1 MKVGRSKIQ
10 RVSVKRETKME
21 YLDHSLHDQEQ
32 HFEDEQELHNEDDL
46 ELRHEDEQELHHED
60 EQEQDHEGEQEHHHE
75 VDSITGEHSKR
86 DDNFEAVVEVFENIV
101 VEVTKDG
108 QADIEK
114 NDVAEYTTDEEEV
127 TVEENVPTPG
137 EIKEELERRLFGGVL
152 PKAKLVRKPNRTGKS
167 ERAKGRGGRN
177 EKASDVE
184 HHDGLVIS
192 GVDYILHKQKTK
204 DQGEEVMEEKAPPI
218 FSSSPLKIRR
228 GKRKAIHIN
237 FDDLSDDD

>member
-32 HFEDEQELHNEDDL
+32 HFEDEEELYNEDDL
-46 ELRHEDEQELHHED
+46 ELS
-60 EQEQDHEGEQEHHHE
+60 HEGEQEHHHE
-75 VDSITGEHSKR
+75 VDAITGEHSKR
-86 DDNFEAVVEVFENIV
+86 DDNFEAVVGVFENIV
-101 VEVTKDG
+101 VDVNKDG
-108 QADIEK
+108 QVDIEK

-127 TVEENVPTPG
+127 TVEENVPTPD

-152 PKAKLVRKPNRTGKS
+152 PKAKLLRKPNRTGKS
-167 ERAKGRGGRN
+167 ERSRCRGGRN

-237 FDDLSDDD
+237 FDDL